1 MPDTDTRSTTAR
13 LRYVRT
19 SPPKMRQVLELI
31 KGQDVGTARDT
42 LRFCERAA
50 ARPIGKL
57 LDSAIA
63 NAEHNENIPEDE
75 LFVAR
80 AQADEGPILKRWR
93 PRARGRGVRINK
105 RTSHVTLVLSRFA
118 ADDLE
123 RRRQAE
129 TASGRGPRRPTR
141 PRRATTPAAVEPAE
155 EEPDTGDEDAE
166 AETEGAAPATTKAT
180 KQPAK
185 KTTAK
190 KTPAKKTTAKKTPA
204 KKPAKK
210 AGQAA
215 KKQTPRKARK
225 PKDES

>member
-50 ARPIGKL
+50 AGPIGKL
-57 LDSAIA
+57 LDSAVA
-63 NAEHNENIPEDE
+63 NAEHNDNIPEDE

-105 RTSHVTLVLSRFA
+105 RTSHVTLVLSRFTT
-118 ADDLE
+118 DDLE

-129 TASGRGPRRPTR
+129 TASGRGPRRPVR
-141 PRRATTPAAVEPAE
+141 ARRDTAPAAVEPAA

-166 AETEGAAPATTKAT
+166 TEGAAPATSATKAT
-180 KQPAK
+180 KRPAK

-204 KKPAKK
+204 KKTTAKK
-210 AGQAA
+210 ADPAA
-215 KKQTPRKARK
+215 KKTPRKARK